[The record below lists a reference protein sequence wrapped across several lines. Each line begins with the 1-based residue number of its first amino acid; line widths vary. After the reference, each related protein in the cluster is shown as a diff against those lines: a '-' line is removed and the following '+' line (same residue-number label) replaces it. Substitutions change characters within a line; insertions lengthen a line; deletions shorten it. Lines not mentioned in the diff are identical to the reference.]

1 MKPAAA
7 LAAGL
12 GIGLVLVLW
21 WRARH
26 EAPAATPAP
35 ATSPSTAPTTTP
47 SSASGTPSATPS
59 GPAAGFVDEA
69 SCAACHAE
77 EARLWHGSHHD
88 LAMQPASAATVLGD
102 FDGAH
107 FEDANG
113 RTDFRREG
121 ERYLVDT
128 TGPDGARATY
138 AVSDVFGFTPLQ
150 QVLLPLGNGKRQ
162 ALTVAWD
169 ADERRWFSLYPDE
182 TIPPGDPLHWTRPSF
197 NWNFSCADCHATGLE
212 RRYDAAQDAYDTQAA
227 RFDVGCQACHGPA
240 EAHLAWA
247 TGKGGEKPGFGAPL
261 RNDGLRQ
268 IETCARCHSRRAPL
282 GDGFD
287 HRNRL
292 MDDFLPALL
301 SEGLYFADGQIQ
313 DEVYEY
319 GSFLQSKMHA
329 KGVRCSDCHEPHAL
343 ALRRPG
349 NQMCTTCHSV
359 APELPTHVDGSTL
372 VRKAY
377 DVPDHHR
384 HAPGTPG
391 SFCVDCHM
399 AERTYMGIDERRDHG
414 FRIPRPDLAGRMG
427 AQDACVK
434 CHADEG
440 SAWAAEKVRE
450 WFGPKRPP
458 EPFGVALAAGRAG
471 APGAADALLA
481 LARSEANAIVRASAL
496 ELLVRYPGQAAL
508 EAFARGTR
516 DADPLVR
523 HAALAGLEALAPEE
537 RLPLVGPLLADPLR
551 AVRAEAV
558 RLLFELPPAALQS
571 FAADF
576 ERARAEHATIQRD
589 LAERPEARLNLAHAL
604 SVRGEPRAARDEL
617 RAALRLEPRF
627 VPARVNLAE
636 LARTPGN
643 ESEAEGT
650 LRDGLL
656 LPLDA
661 PGEAALRHALG
672 LSLVRQGRGDEART
686 ELARAAELAPNEPRY
701 GYVHAIALHERSPEA
716 GRRAL
721 EAVLARTPW
730 YRDAA
735 FALAEFRA
743 AAGDENGARAVLETL
758 AAINPHDPGLQ
769 AAPR

>member
-1 MKPAAA
+1 VKPAVA

-21 WRARH
+21 WRTR
-26 EAPAATPAP
+26 PAEPAP
-35 ATSPSTAPTTTP
+35 APVATTTTTQSP
-47 SSASGTPSATPS
+47 PAAPGAHSS
-59 GPAAGFVDEA
+59 PAAGFVDE
-69 SCAACHAE
+69 STCAACHAE

-102 FDGAH
+102 FDNAH

-121 ERYLVDT
+121 ERFLVDT

-138 AVSDVFGFTPLQ
+138 EVSDVFGLTPLQ
-150 QVLLPLGNGKRQ
+150 QVLLPLANGKRQ

-169 ADERRWFSLYPDE
+169 SDEHRWYSLYPDE
-182 TIPPGDPLHWTRPSF
+182 TIPPGDPLHWTRPAF
-197 NWNFSCADCHATGLE
+197 NWNFSCADCHATGLV
-212 RRYDAAQDAYDTQAA
+212 RSYDAARDTYDTQAA

-247 TGKGGEKPGFGAPL
+247 TGKGGEKPGFAAPL
-261 RNDGLRQ
+261 RDDGLRQ
-268 IETCARCHSRRAPL
+268 LETCARCHSRRAPL

-319 GSFLQSKMHA
+319 GSFVQSKMHA
-329 KGVRCSDCHEPHAL
+329 KGVRCSDCHEPHSL
-343 ALRRPG
+343 GLRRPG

-359 APELPTHVDGSTL
+359 APELPAHVDGTTL
-372 VRKAY
+372 ERKAY
-377 DVPDHHR
+377 DVPEHHR

-391 SFCVDCHM
+391 SYCVDCHM
-399 AERTYMGIDERRDHG
+399 SERTYMGVDERHDHG
-414 FRIPRPDLAGRMG
+414 FRIPRPDLAARMG
-427 AQDACVK
+427 APDACTS
-434 CHADEG
+434 CHAEEG
-440 SAWAAEKVRE
+440 SDWAAERVRE
-450 WFGPKRPP
+450 WFGPKRPA
-458 EPFGVALAAGRAG
+458 EPFGLALAAGRAG
-471 APGAADALLA
+471 SPGAADALLA
-481 LARSEANAIVRASAL
+481 LAGSEANAIVRASAL
-496 ELLVRYPGQAAL
+496 ELLLRYPSQPAL

-537 RLPLVGPLLADPLR
+537 RLPLMGPLLADPLR

-558 RLLFELPPAALQS
+558 RLLFELPAQALGP
-571 FAADF
+571 FGEAF

-604 SVRGEPRAARDEL
+604 GSQGLTREAREEL
-617 RAALRLEPRF
+617 RAALRLEPLF
-627 VPARVNLAE
+627 VPARVNMAE
-636 LARTPGN
+636 LVRTPGD

-650 LRDGLL
+650 LRDGLT
-656 LPLDA
+656 LPLDG
-661 PGEAALRHALG
+661 PGEAALRHSLG
-672 LSLVRQGRGDEART
+672 LSLVRQGRSAEALA
-686 ELARAAELAPNEPRY
+686 ELARAAALAPDEPRFA
-701 GYVHAIALHERSPEA
+701 YVHAIALHERSPEA
-716 GRRAL
+716 GRRVL
-721 EAVLARTPW
+721 EELLARAPW
-730 YRDAA
+730 YREAA
-735 FALAEFRA
+735 FALADYRA
-743 AAGDENGARAVLETL
+743 AAGDEEGARQALAAL

-769 AAPR
+769 APRR